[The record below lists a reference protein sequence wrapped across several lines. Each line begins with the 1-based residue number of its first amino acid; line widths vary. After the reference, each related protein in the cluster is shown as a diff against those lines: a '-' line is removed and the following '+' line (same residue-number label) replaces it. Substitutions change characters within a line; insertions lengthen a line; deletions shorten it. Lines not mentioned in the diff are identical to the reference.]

1 MIILPSTQGFFRKQ
15 GGAVSGA
22 KLILDASSSASY
34 PGNGTV
40 WYDISG
46 SGNNFNIVQGA
57 WNSSGYMD
65 FKGSYGIAKNAAN
78 INLSGDV
85 TYVVVTR
92 IKNDIYDWRTLTRP
106 YGAGDHYA
114 IVQSYYWDYNASNAY
129 RIGMYDND
137 SNQFLVSAGQQ
148 TSLPGYSTNN
158 FDVMI
163 WRFTDSDN
171 PTWDMNVNGSQFATI
186 TNQYARHNRGFGAIG
201 GYHYENT
208 TPSSATQYWG
218 DINYFAA
225 YNRRLTDTEVAQ
237 SYQYLKTRF
246 NSTSPAIPTAGLN
259 TWLESDYGVVTQNAG
274 GTVDASPVVGNYVK
288 SWSSKV
294 NSITFS
300 QSTVSSMP
308 IYSIDS
314 NGVYYLSFDG
324 GDCLDTAQG
333 TYNWVST
340 AISSWF
346 GGWYT
351 TGSATNQDFF
361 SVTTGGAGYPGMD
374 LYARQSYSASNTC
387 SMGAAD
393 SVPNGI
399 GITFG
404 NSTSQLNT
412 FQGMHVDMSPFAGGT
427 NRGWLN
433 NSSVYSAA
441 NTATTLNSMNFP
453 ATPTIGRYGGN
464 YNYYTGRVYYLIAYN
479 GSQPDHTTMYNYL
492 SAKYKYT

>member
-65 FKGSYGIAKNAAN
+65 FKGSYGIAKNSSD

-92 IKNDIYDWRTLTRP
+92 IKNNIYDWRTLTRP
-106 YGAGDHYA
+106 YGAGDHYV
-114 IVQSYYWDYNASNAY
+114 IVQNYYWDYNASNGY

-137 SNQFLVSAGQQ
+137 TNQFLISAGQQ

-163 WRFTDSDN
+163 WRFTDNDN

-186 TNQYARHNRGFGAIG
+186 TKQYARHNRGFGAIG
-201 GYHYENT
+201 GYHYDNT
-208 TPSSATQYWG
+208 NPASALQYWG

-225 YNRRLTDTEVAQ
+225 YNRRLSDTEVAQ

-246 NSTSPAIPTAGLN
+246 NSTNPAIPTAGLN
-259 TWLESDYGVVTQNAG
+259 TWLESDYGVVTQDSN
-274 GTVDASPVVGNYVK
+274 GTVDASPVVGNYVR

-300 QSTVSSMP
+300 QSQLGAMP
-308 IYSIDS
+308 VYSIDS

-324 GDCLDTAQG
+324 GDYLDSSQG

-346 GGWYT
+346 AGWYT
-351 TGSATNQDFF
+351 SGSATNQDFF

-404 NSTSQLNT
+404 NNTAQLNA
-412 FQGMHVDMSPFAGGT
+412 FQGMHVELSPFAGGT